1 MKKFTK
7 TLKSTLLGLFLG
19 IITLNVTAQ
28 GNVLDFDGIND
39 YVEFPYNTSLTPGIF
54 SVQLWVKINNTG
66 KTQAVFMNGGNVGSP
81 TASFVGF
88 GLYDISDSWTIVY
101 GNGGASFSTVTGP
114 AVNYGTWTNIA
125 GTYNGVQLKLY
136 IDGVLISTTQ
146 PSPAIKVNPSLPI
159 RLGAGTTGTGGAP
172 NDFFSGQLD
181 NLSMWN
187 TTITP
192 TQIAANMNHP
202 GLTGKEPFLSAYYGF
217 NEGIANGNNATPA
230 PGINSLTDNSANH
243 FNGTLNNFALTGN
256 TSNWVSSDNTLP
268 IALSNFSGEKKDGY
282 NLLQWSTASEQNSA
296 YFEIQRSDNGTDFTA
311 IAKVNAAGNS
321 SISKN
326 YQYSDNQLSTSSVYY
341 YRLKMVDIDGS
352 AKFSSIIFI
361 RNANSGVTT
370 VYPNPA
376 RDQITINI
384 ADKNLINTQA
394 LLSDLNGKIL
404 QRISLNQVSTQVN
417 ISSYVGGMYLLKF
430 KDGKTIKIVKE

>member
-1 MKKFTK
+1 MKTFTK
-7 TLKSTLLGLFLG
+7 TLKSALLGLFLG
-19 IITLNVTAQ
+19 AITLNATAQ
-28 GNVLDFDGIND
+28 DNVLDFDGIND
-39 YVEFPYNTSLTPGIF
+39 YVEFPYSSGLTPGIF
-54 SVQLWVKINNTG
+54 SVQFWVKANSTG
-66 KTQAVFMNGGNVGSP
+66 KTQAIFMNGGILAG
-81 TASFVGF
+81 AAVGF
-88 GLYDISDSWTIVY
+88 GLYDIGGNWTILY

-114 AVNYGTWTNIA
+114 AINYGTWTNIA
-125 GTYNGVQLKLY
+125 GTYNGTQLKLY
-136 IDGVLISTTQ
+136 VDGVLVSTTQ
-146 PSPAIKVNPSLPI
+146 PVPPIQGNPQFPI
-159 RLGAGTTGTGGAP
+159 RLGAGTTGVSGAP

-187 TTITP
+187 TTIP
-192 TQIAANMNHP
+192 SPQITGNMNHP
-202 GLTGKEPFLSAYYGF
+202 GLTGTEPFLSAYYSF
-217 NEGIANGNNATPA
+217 NEGIANGNNATPV
-230 PGINSLTDNSANH
+230 PGINSLIDKSANH
-243 FNGTLNNFALTGN
+243 FNGTLNNFALTGS
-256 TSNWVSSDNTLP
+256 TSNWVGSDNTLP
-268 IALSNFSGEKKDGY
+268 ITLSNFSGVKKDGS

-321 SISKN
+321 SITKN

-361 RNANSGVTT
+361 RNSNSGVTT

-384 ADKNLINTQA
+384 ADKSLINTQA

-404 QRISLNQVSTQVN
+404 QRISLTQASTQVN
-417 ISSYVGGMYLLKF
+417 ISNYVGGMYLLKF
-430 KDGKTIKIVKE
+430 KDGSTIKIVKE

>member
-1 MKKFTK
+1 MKTFTK
-7 TLKSTLLGLFLG
+7 TLKSALLGLFLG
-19 IITLNVTAQ
+19 AITLNATAQ
-28 GNVLDFDGIND
+28 DNVLDFDGIND

-54 SVQLWVKINNTG
+54 SVQFWVKANNTG
-66 KTQAVFMNGGNVGSP
+66 KTQAIFMNGGNVGQ
-81 TASFVGF
+81 FVGF
-88 GLYDISDSWTIVY
+88 GLYDVGGNWTILY

-114 AVNYGTWTNIA
+114 AINYGTWTNIA
-125 GTYNGVQLKLY
+125 GTYDGINLRLYVNGVL
-136 IDGVLISTTQ
+136 VSTTV
-146 PSPAIKVNPSLPI
+146 PSPAILINPSLPI
-159 RLGAGTTGTGGAP
+159 RLGAGTTGVGGSP

-187 TTITP
+187 ATLGVN
-192 TQIAANMNHP
+192 QINGNMNHP
-202 GLTGKEPFLSAYYGF
+202 GLTGTEPFLLAYYGF
-217 NEGIANGNNATPA
+217 NEGIANGNNATPS
-230 PGINSLTDNSANH
+230 PGINSLTDKSANH

-256 TSNWVSSDNTLP
+256 VSNWVSSDNTLP
-268 IALSNFSGEKKDGY
+268 ITLSNFSGVKKEGS
-282 NLLQWSTASEQNSA
+282 NFLQWSTASEQNSA
-296 YFEIQRSDNGTDFTA
+296 YFEIQRSDNGTDFTT

-321 SISKN
+321 DITKN
-326 YQYSDNQLSTSSVYY
+326 YQYTDDQLSTSSVYY

-361 RNANSGVTT
+361 RNSSSGITT

-384 ADKNLINTQA
+384 ADKSLINTQA

-404 QRISLNQVSTQVN
+404 QRIYLTQASTQVN

-430 KDGKTIKIVKE
+430 KDGTTIKIVKE

>member
-1 MKKFTK
+1 MKRFTK
-7 TLKSTLLGLFLG
+7 TLKPALFGLFLG

-28 GNVLDFDGIND
+28 DNVLDFDGVND
-39 YVEFPYNTSLTPGIF
+39 YVEFPYNAGLTPGIF

-66 KTQAVFMNGGNVGSP
+66 TTQAVFMNGGNVSG
-81 TASFVGF
+81 FVGF
-88 GLYDISDSWTIVY
+88 GLYEISGNWTLLY

-114 AVNYGTWTNIA
+114 AVSYGTWTNIA

-136 IDGVLISTTQ
+136 VDGLLVSTTQ
-146 PSPAIKVNPSLPI
+146 PVPPIEVNPSLPI
-159 RLGAGTTGTGGAP
+159 RLGAGTTGVGGAP
-172 NDFFSGQLD
+172 NNFFSGQLD
-181 NLSMWN
+181 NLSMWK
-187 TTITP
+187 TTIIQS
-192 TQIAANMNHP
+192 QITANMNHTD
-202 GLTGKEPFLSAYYGF
+202 LTGSEPNLLAYYGF
-217 NEGIANGNNATPA
+217 NEGIPNGNNATPS
-230 PGINSLTDNSANH
+230 PGVNSLTDNSPNH

-256 TSNWVSSDNTLP
+256 SSNWVGSDNTLP
-268 IALSNFSGEKKDGY
+268 ITLSNFSGVQKDGS

-296 YFEIQRSDNGTDFTA
+296 YFEIQRSDNGTDFTP

-321 SISKN
+321 SITKN

-361 RNANSGVTT
+361 RNSSSGITT

-384 ADKNLINTQA
+384 ADKSLINTQA

-404 QRISLNQVSTQVN
+404 QRIYLTQASTQVN
-417 ISSYVGGMYLLKF
+417 ISNYVSGMYLLKF